1 MRWLPYDLALVAHS
15 SDLAVPDPAHSGPE
29 AAESRPPRHRHSAS
43 KREAGRRTT
52 ASPSIRPP
60 GSWLTVLAFVIVAV
74 PFAWA
79 IVALLT
85 SSDHLTLPDDLALID
100 LHTRRALGWHQQL
113 GVFDHNNWNHPGPAY
128 FYLQSF
134 AYRLFGSSPRALFVG
149 AALWNGLAAVA
160 CVAVV
165 RRRTTPTRAVWTSLW
180 VCALA
185 MVLAI
190 GGTAATT
197 YSESVL
203 GALVSPWNP
212 MVVLFPLLLL
222 VLLCA
227 SALDRSGPSLAGAV
241 LVATYV
247 AQADISVGPLAF
259 TLVGA
264 AGLCWLIT
272 LVADRRGAG
281 REEEVATGVTVS
293 ATAADPFEAS
303 GHWHATTGMWRRVI
317 VAAALGGTVLAW
329 VPPLVEQVTNH
340 PGNVTL
346 IVQFFNAGHPGQ
358 PLHAALWAFASGASV
373 LVLGPAEVMGSLLGN
388 PPAHAGVAVAVSLA
402 TVVVATAAAFAGL
415 RARARFAG
423 GLGVLVLVGC
433 LASVVA
439 LTHVIGFIFGYLAI
453 WVVVLPTAACIAI
466 GLVPL
471 PEAVARRFAGTARAI
486 TVSRIVLSALG
497 VGAGVALMIHVLA
510 IPPLSRASDPHVGQL
525 ADLVEPYLLSG
536 GRVAVGDAGAGTAET
551 QLLDTEEFI
560 GLVNQLERDGYQPTV
575 NAFWKS
581 QFGPGYLSDT
591 TEPRVISLSTWTPR
605 SHDLRGYVG
614 QVGDMAVT
622 VTTDSGAPVTR
633 SS

>member
-1 MRWLPYDLALVAHS
+1 MV
-15 SDLAVPDPAHSGPE
+15 
-29 AAESRPPRHRHSAS
+29 
-43 KREAGRRTT
+43 
-52 ASPSIRPP
+52 
-60 GSWLTVLAFVIVAV
+60 V
-74 PFAWA
+74 PFTWA
-79 IVALLT
+79 IIDLLT
-85 SSDHLTLPDDLALID
+85 SSAHVTLPDDLALID

-149 AALWNGLAAVA
+149 AALWNGLAAAA

-165 RRRTTPTRAVWTSLW
+165 RRRTTPTRALWASLW

-227 SALDRSGPSLAGAV
+227 GALDRSGPSLAGAV

-264 AGLCWLIT
+264 AGLIWLIT
-272 LVADRRGAG
+272 LVADHRDARRERGLAA
-281 REEEVATGVTVS
+281 EVMAP
-293 ATAADPFEAS
+293 APAADRSGAS
-303 GHWHATTGMWRRVI
+303 GHWHATTRRWRLVL
-317 VAAALGGTVLAW
+317 VAAALVVTVLAW
-329 VPPLVEQVTNH
+329 VPPLVEQFTNH

-346 IVQFFNAGHPGQ
+346 IVQFFNTGHPGQ

-373 LVLGPAEVMGSLLGN
+373 LVLGPAEIMGSLLGN
-388 PPAHAGVAVAVSLA
+388 PPAHAGVAVGVSVA
-402 TVVVATAAAFAGL
+402 TVVVAAAAATVGL
-415 RARARFAG
+415 RARSRFAG

-433 LASVVA
+433 LASIVA

-471 PEAVARRFAGTARAI
+471 PEGVARRFAGTARAI
-486 TVSRIVLSALG
+486 TASRSVLSALG
-497 VGAGVALMIHVLA
+497 VGAGVALMVHVLA
-510 IPPLSRASDPHVGQL
+510 IPPLARASDSHVGQL
-525 ADLVEPYLLSG
+525 ADLVEPHLISG

-581 QFGPGYLSDT
+581 QFGPGYLSDS

-622 VTTDSGAPVTR
+622 VTTGSGAPVSG